1 MQFRILYLHG
11 MSWSGNLLKFYYFSL
26 LYHYRKRGENYVPS
40 FSSVLLMELTAMS
53 LVSFVIL
60 LIDPTFFQG
69 ALRSIGRLYWLI
81 FNIIMLII
89 LYQIF
94 GRQSK
99 STKIF
104 EMFIVHEWNTKTNRM
119 LCWLFW
125 TISFLAPITLATIRK
140 VME

>member
-1 MQFRILYLHG
+1 HG

-26 LYHYRKRGENYVPS
+26 LYHYRKRGENYVPSLPS

-81 FNIIMLII
+81 FNIIMQII

-104 EMFIVHEWNTKTNRM
+104 EMFIVHE
-119 LCWLFW
+119 
-125 TISFLAPITLATIRK
+125 
-140 VME
+140 